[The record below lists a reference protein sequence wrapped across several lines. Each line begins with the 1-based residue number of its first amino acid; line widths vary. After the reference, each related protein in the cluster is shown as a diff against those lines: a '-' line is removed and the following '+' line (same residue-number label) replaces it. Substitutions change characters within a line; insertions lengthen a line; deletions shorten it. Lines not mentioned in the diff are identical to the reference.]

1 MNLPKKRTMP
11 LHTHFS
17 AAVGNSFGYT
27 LKFASPVREGIN
39 QIRACRFWREASR
52 PAVPKS
58 TMRTVYISSGGLIAN
73 MATIPKPV
81 VPACDWS
88 ENDPLLT
95 PQQVAE
101 RLNTSLDWVWDHSSR
116 NLPLLPVIRSGD
128 GPGRAAILRY
138 RAGIIEFRQFL
149 DSQVPIE
156 QGA

>member
-52 PAVPKS
+52 PAVQKS
-58 TMRTVYISSGGLIAN
+58 TMRTVYISSGGVNSKHGHDSETGCTAS
-73 MATIPKPV
+73 
-81 VPACDWS
+81 DWR

-101 RLNTSLDWVWDHSSR
+101 RLNTSLDWVRDHSSR
-116 NLPLLPVIRSGD
+116 KMPLLPVI
-128 GPGRAAILRY
+128 L
-138 RAGIIEFRQFL
+138 IEFRRFL

-156 QGA
+156 RGA